1 MPTSS
6 TAESAGG
13 RRVVLLAGIAALV
26 VIADLITKIIVV
38 ANLTEGGPSP
48 RILGG
53 LVYFSLLR
61 NPGAAFGIATGMTW
75 VLTLIVIAVVIAII
89 RLATRLRSTAWAIGL
104 GLVLGGAIGN
114 LIDRLF
120 RSPGFM
126 RGHVVDFISVFG
138 PNAQYF
144 PAFNVADSGVTI
156 GGITLVITALLGVDF
171 DGRRTRRGA
180 DQPPASA
187 TGHAA
192 ADPDETSGTAER
204 GEQRG

>member
-1 MPTSS
+1 MSS
-6 TAESAGG
+6 ASTDSPGG
-13 RRVVLLAGIAALV
+13 RRIALLAVIAVVV
-26 VIADLITKIIVV
+26 VILDLITKIIVV
-38 ANLTEGGPSP
+38 DNLVEGGPSP

-89 RLATRLRSTAWAIGL
+89 RLATRLRSTAWAIAL
-104 GLVLGGAIGN
+104 GLVLGGAVGN

-138 PNAQYF
+138 PNAEYF
-144 PAFNVADSGVTI
+144 PAFNVADSGVTV
-156 GGITLVITALLGVDF
+156 GGVMLVITVLLGIDF
-171 DGRRTRRGA
+171 DGRRGRPGKSPAAEDDSDEHPSDAA
-180 DQPPASA
+180 DQ
-187 TGHAA
+187 
-192 ADPDETSGTAER
+192 